1 MALLFVGMLA
11 MAVAGQRF
19 GSWRVRK
26 SGDAATTGTGIVEGA
41 LFALLGL
48 LIAFTFATSYS
59 RFNMRRDLAV
69 QEANAIGTAYL
80 RLDVLSPEVQAP
92 LRQKFRDYVE
102 TRLDFWQQLG
112 NSAALIEAINR
123 GKSLQNEIW
132 SLALQGT
139 EHDPDGRRLILPELN
154 QMIDITT
161 TRYNAIKA
169 HPPML
174 VFVMLFALALV
185 CAWLIGYAM
194 GRARGVNWVHVIGYA
209 AMVTLTIYVIIDFE
223 YPRYGLMRLE
233 FAQDALKDVRDA
245 MR

>member
-1 MALLFVGMLA
+1 
-11 MAVAGQRF
+11 
-19 GSWRVRK
+19 
-26 SGDAATTGTGIVEGA
+26 
-41 LFALLGL
+41 
-48 LIAFTFATSYS
+48 
-59 RFNMRRDLAV
+59 MRRDLAV

-80 RLDVLSPEVQAP
+80 RLDVLAPEAQAP

-102 TRLDFWQQLG
+102 ARLDFWEQLG
-112 NSAALIEAINR
+112 NAAGLNAAIDR
-123 GKSLQNEIW
+123 TRSLQNDIW
-132 SLALQGT
+132 SLAVKGT
-139 EHDPDGRRLILPELN
+139 EQDQNGRRLILPELN

-169 HPPML
+169 HPPMM

-194 GRARGVNWVHVIGYA
+194 GGAAGVNWVHVIGYA

-223 YPRYGLMRLE
+223 YPRFGLMRLE
-233 FAQDALKDVRDA
+233 FAQDALKDVRDS